1 MAISAKMLQYRGAY
15 ENFRPSVL
23 LPGQFAVVLSGDPN
37 TTTGKAVYM
46 CFETGK
52 ATRILA
58 DGDVVS
64 GGGVSDAQIAEA
76 VENYLANNPIEYE
89 LPIANANTLGG
100 VKPVAKISSMTQA
113 VGVDA
118 EGKLFTAPGGSSGS
132 VSWNDITDKP
142 FYEAPTLI
150 EYDWQNEYTDLV
162 AMPEGGWCAYLAKI
176 SDAGYTIEDLVGK
189 TLSVTMAQL
198 GQEVSQNVELTE
210 NTFSPLSE
218 NTFMI
223 SEFVFVVNEDSFSL
237 EDTLGIPIVLT
248 RGVWGMHGWAEDSQL
263 IIKHLAI
270 LAGEGKPISDD
281 LLPENVVKAVG
292 APTNILNVKISYG
305 SSSDEY
311 VFDKT
316 FDEIKQAF
324 YNGAYII
331 ATFERQMFFGAYHL
345 VEILDYYAYF
355 VKMKAGPKNLVENRS
370 VSHRPT
376 GDNIQTIGYDCLVL
390 YDDNTVAR
398 FNDSDGQGS
407 PVMEELYLNYNEV
420 SGTYTFGLEE
430 FYDIWKDGRYDKP
443 IYLTYHKYN
452 SATGKSL
459 YKKFRDDSGSGF
471 SCTFIEDG
479 KYYMEYLEI
488 KSATE
493 ILSTKIELG
502 GGGSTSAEGV
512 AF

>member
-76 VENYLANNPIEYE
+76 VENYLANNPLEYE
-89 LPIANANTLGG
+89 LPVANENTLGG
-100 VKPVAKISSMTQA
+100 VKPVAKTSSMTQP

-118 EGKLFTAPGGSSGS
+118 EGKLFTAPGGSGGS
-132 VSWNDITDKP
+132 VSWNDILDRP
-142 FYEAPTLI
+142 FYEAPTLF

-162 AMPEGGWCAYLAKI
+162 AMPEGGFSSYLAKI
-176 SDAGYTIEDLVGK
+176 SDTGYTIEDLVGK

-237 EDTLGIPIVLT
+237 EATLGIPVVLT
-248 RGVWGMHGWAEDSQL
+248 RGVWGLHGWAEDSKL
-263 IIKHLAI
+263 IVKHLAV
-270 LAGEGKPISDD
+270 LAGEGKPIPDD
-281 LLPENVVKAVG
+281 LLPESVVKSVG
-292 APTNILNVKISYG
+292 AQTDILNVKISYG
-305 SSSDEY
+305 SNSEY

-316 FDEIKQAF
+316 FDEILSAF
-324 YNGAYII
+324 GRGAYVI
-331 ATFERQMFFGAYHL
+331 ATYERQMYFGGYQL
-345 VEILDYYAYF
+345 VHVGNNYMHF
-355 VKMKAGPKNLVENRS
+355 VRANGGLLSLVKNSS
-370 VSHRPT
+370 VDFVP
-376 GDNIQTIGYDCLVL
+376 YDDGIPYIEFDALVL
-390 YDDNTVAR
+390 YEDNTLVR
-398 FNDSDGQGS
+398 IELGDYESVVTQEFYLTTNDNGATYQFSDENGFDKWQNAEN
-407 PVMEELYLNYNEV
+407 VKHVTLNYSDSN
-420 SGTYTFGLEE
+420 GHTRTFQRNGGDTY
-430 FYDIWKDGRYDKP
+430 
-443 IYLTYHKYN
+443 
-452 SATGKSL
+452 
-459 YKKFRDDSGSGF
+459 
-471 SCTFIEDG
+471 SCTYIEDG
-479 KYYMEYLEI
+479 KAYLEQLDI
-488 KSATE
+488 NSATE

-502 GGGSTSAEGV
+502 GGSSYPDAEGV